1 MDRIN
6 EWLEWLAQ
14 ALSAGLR
21 WEYRVTRNDS
31 IGFELVDATLS
42 CADSDM
48 PIVNAWGVVNDG
60 RIRVE
65 FDLSLNMPEM
75 FVSPVAGMNVVGNL
89 MSLPSLLAAS
99 VSMPDMPLNMF
110 SIVVT
115 LLVSKCSMPKPC
127 ST

>member
-14 ALSAGLR
+14 TLSAGLR

-48 PIVNAWGVVNDG
+48 PVVHAWGVANDG

-65 FDLSLNMPEM
+65 FDLSLNMPERM
-75 FVSPVAGMNVVGNL
+75 SVVEAEPVFRECLDVIHRVQDFNNIL
-89 MSLPSLLAAS
+89 YDPERFE
-99 VSMPDMPLNMF
+99 D
-110 SIVVT
+110 
-115 LLVSKCSMPKPC
+115 
-127 ST
+127 